1 MFVYKHTEQLSMLK
15 FAYLLRKIQTLRA
28 NKLRII
34 KIKNVTF
41 SGYYFYMD
49 LNVWGDS
56 RICISVP
63 LKIVSYNIRNEK
75 VQKKNFKVVQKPE

>member
-1 MFVYKHTEQLSMLK
+1 
-15 FAYLLRKIQTLRA
+15 
-28 NKLRII
+28 
-34 KIKNVTF
+34 
-41 SGYYFYMD
+41 MD

-75 VQKKNFKVVQKPE
+75 VQKKNFKVVQKPEWPMLPSL